1 MASCHQLLTTL
12 NNSVYRFQEYK
23 VFFYRLFLAYVFYFI
38 ARVLFLI
45 YNFDL
50 LHVESVTEFLK
61 IQYHGLA
68 FDTTAIL
75 YVNGLFMLLSF
86 LPFFINTKRSY
97 QSVLFYIYFVT
108 NLIAYAINYIDF
120 IYYKYTFSRT
130 TIVALN
136 VLEHETNKANM
147 LFRFL
152 IDYWHVFVLFIL
164 AASLWIYLYKKVR
177 ISPVKKTKITLKVGS
192 VYVLLSLVVFCVVA
206 ILAIGGIRGGDFR
219 KSTRP
224 INLVDANRHVVK
236 MEQADL
242 VLNSP
247 FAFIRTFNSNSFKK
261 VRYKMDQAIVDK
273 YVQPIKHYSN
283 NPRTQPNIVLIITE
297 SLGREYLGAFN
308 TEYNIPNY
316 VGYTPFLDSLAEKSL
331 IFPNAYANGSK
342 SIHGMSSVLSGI
354 PSFRDAFTSS
364 AYSKQ
369 DIQSLVSILN
379 DEGYNTSFFHGAA
392 RGSMGFLGFSNI
404 LGFDSYLGREDYN
417 NDDDFDGSWGIWDE
431 PFLQYMKDNIDEME
445 SPFFTTVFT
454 VSSHEPYVIPEKY
467 EGKFPI
473 GNVPM
478 HKCVGYTD
486 FAFKRFFEEAKKEAW
501 FNNTIFVITADHSN
515 QVYYKDMYYK
525 PMNRHTV
532 PILIYKPDNS
542 MVGVDMDLA
551 QQIDI
556 YPTILDMIGYQKP
569 FRSWGR
575 SLVDTTNSTIPFA
588 VNYNSSYYRF
598 QMGNYICIFDG
609 EKATGFYNILDKG
622 LEQNLIENKNSEM
635 SKIEDICKA
644 YIKDYYDRIIDKKL
658 GAIE

>member
-1 MASCHQLLTTL
+1 M

-23 VFFYRLFLAYVFYFI
+23 VFFYRLFLVYLFYFI

-75 YVNGLFMLLSF
+75 YVNSLFLLMSF
-86 LPFFINTKRSY
+86 LPLFINTKKSY
-97 QSVLFYIYFVT
+97 QKVLFYVYFVT
-108 NLIAYAINYIDF
+108 NLIAYAINFVDF
-120 IYYKYTFSRT
+120 IYYKYNFSRT
-130 TIVALN
+130 TIV
-136 VLEHETNKANM
+136 VLDVVKHETDKGGM
-147 LFRFL
+147 FFRFL
-152 IDYWHVFVLFIL
+152 IDYWHVFLLFVLTS
-164 AASLWIYLYKKVR
+164 SLWVYLYRKVNIASVDRSKLTTKKNL
-177 ISPVKKTKITLKVGS
+177 I
-192 VYVLLSLVVFCVVA
+192 YVLQSLVVFCIVTV
-206 ILAIGGIRGGDFR
+206 LTIGGIRGGDFK

-224 INLVDANRHVVK
+224 INLVDANRHVQK
-236 MEQADL
+236 IEQADL

-247 FAFIRTFNSNSFKK
+247 FAFIRTFNANSFKK
-261 VRYKMDQAIVDK
+261 VGYEMDQAVVDK
-273 YVQPIKHYSN
+273 YVQPIKQYSN
-283 NPRTQPNIVLIITE
+283 NPKSKPNIVLIITE

-316 VGYTPFLDSLAEKSL
+316 VSYTPFLDSLAGKSL
-331 IFPNAYANGSK
+331 IFPNAFANGSK
-342 SIHGMSSVLSGI
+342 SIHGMSSILSGI
-354 PSFRDAFTSS
+354 PSFKDAFTSS

-369 DIQSLVSILN
+369 EIQSLVSILN
-379 DEGYNTSFFHGAA
+379 SEGYNSTFFHGAA

-417 NDDDFDGSWGIWDE
+417 NDDDFDGAWGIWDE
-431 PFLQYMKDNIDEME
+431 PFLQYMKENIDDME
-445 SPFFTTVFT
+445 TPFFTTVFT
-454 VSSHEPYVIPEKY
+454 VSSHEPYVIPKKY

-478 HKCVGYTD
+478 HQCVGYTD
-486 FAFKRFFEEAKKEAW
+486 YAFKRFFEEAKKEPW
-501 FNNTIFVITADHSN
+501 FDNTIFIITADHGN

-525 PMNRHTV
+525 PINRFTV

-542 MVGVDMDLA
+542 MAGVNMDLA

-556 YPTILDMIGYQKP
+556 YPTVLDMIGYKKP

-575 SLVDTTNSTIPFA
+575 SLVDSTDSTKPFTI
-588 VNYNSSYYRF
+588 NYGSSHYQF

-609 EKATGFYNILDKG
+609 KRAKGFYDISDKG
-622 LEQNLIENKNSEM
+622 LKNNLIGNKNAEM
-635 SKIEDICKA
+635 SQIENICKA
-644 YIKDYYDRIIDKKL
+644 YVKDYYDRIIDKKL
-658 GAIE
+658 SLKN

>member
-1 MASCHQLLTTL
+1 MASCRERHIPL

-23 VFFYRLFLAYVFYFI
+23 VFFYRLFLVYVFYFI
-38 ARVLFLI
+38 ARILFLI

-50 LHVESVTEFLK
+50 LHVASIAEFLK

-75 YVNGLFMLLSF
+75 YVNSLFMLLSF
-86 LPFFINTKRSY
+86 LPFFINTKRGY
-97 QSVLFYIYFVT
+97 QKLLFYVYFIT
-108 NLIAYAINYIDF
+108 NLIAYAINFVDL

-130 TIVALN
+130 TIV
-136 VLEHETNKANM
+136 VLDVLKHEKDGGSM
-147 LFRFL
+147 FFRFL
-152 IDYWHVFVLFIL
+152 IDYWHVFLLFGL
-164 AASLWIYLYKKVR
+164 SAALWIYLYKKVKVITVER
-177 ISPVKKTKITLKVGS
+177 PKLTTKNGLI
-192 VYVLLSLVVFCVVA
+192 YVVLSLVIFCGVSV
-206 ILAIGGIRGGDFR
+206 LTIGGIRGGDFK

-224 INLVDANRHVVK
+224 INLVDANRHVQK
-236 MEQADL
+236 IEQADL

-247 FAFIRTFNSNSFKK
+247 FAFIRTINANSFKK
-261 VRYKMDQAIVDK
+261 VAYKMEQEVVDN
-273 YVQPIKHYSN
+273 YAQPIKQYSN
-283 NPRTQPNIVLIITE
+283 NSKSKPNIVLIITE

-308 TEYNIPNY
+308 KSYDIPNY
-316 VGYTPFLDSLAEKSL
+316 KGYTPFLDSLAGKSL

-354 PSFRDAFTSS
+354 PSFKDAFTSS

-379 DEGYNTSFFHGAA
+379 EEGYYSTFFHGAA

-431 PFLQYMKDNIDEME
+431 PFLQYMKDEINDMQT
-445 SPFFTTVFT
+445 PFFATVFT

-467 EGKFPI
+467 EGKFPV

-478 HKCVGYTD
+478 HKTVGYTD
-486 FAFKRFFEEAKKEAW
+486 FAFKRFFEEAKKEEW
-501 FNNTIFVITADHSN
+501 FDNTIFILTADHSN
-515 QVYYKDMYYK
+515 QVFYKDMYYK

-542 MVGVDMDLA
+542 MAGVNMDLA

-575 SLVDTTNSTIPFA
+575 SLVDTSFSTIPFA
-588 VNYNSSYYRF
+588 VNYSNSYYRF

-609 EKATGFYNILDKG
+609 VKATGFYDILDKG
-622 LEQNLIENKNSEM
+622 LEKNLIENKNSEM
-635 SKIEDICKA
+635 SKIEAICKA

-658 GAIE
+658 SAIE